1 MSAGG
6 TYGTQGKPK
15 SRLARGRGREG
26 GRLSEDVSIQGA
38 GSCSALIHFIPE
50 AGTPLESLPLLERV
64 FLLPRPGLGG
74 ATGGVKDPLED
85 AADQAPG
92 GRPGW
97 AGPGL
102 RQKQQISGGGTGE
115 GRTELAGGVPP
126 GSAWGTHWAGLGA
139 QGTVCWRQCGLAGTE
154 VTPDHATRR
163 GQQGVTAARQ
173 GGAQRSRPG
182 HSDVRG
188 GGLGGRGRS
197 LGAHSPQSHRS
208 CTPGEPAALCSP
220 VRGWAWDSPDRLAP
234 PTVPISQLR
243 RRSEAGAGSGS
254 MSPALCPAG
263 VRARQLDSLRGPP
276 PRPGPQ
282 PSLGFQEAPWAN

>member
-15 SRLARGRGREG
+15 SRLARGRGRGGGREG

-38 GSCSALIHFIPE
+38 GSQSALIHFIRE

-126 GSAWGTHWAGLGA
+126 GSAWGTHWAGVGSSRHSLLGA
-139 QGTVCWRQCGLAGTE
+139 VWPCW
-154 VTPDHATRR
+154 HR
-163 GQQGVTAARQ
+163 G
-173 GGAQRSRPG
+173 
-182 HSDVRG
+182 
-188 GGLGGRGRS
+188 
-197 LGAHSPQSHRS
+197 
-208 CTPGEPAALCSP
+208 
-220 VRGWAWDSPDRLAP
+220 DS
-234 PTVPISQLR
+234 
-243 RRSEAGAGSGS
+243 
-254 MSPALCPAG
+254 
-263 VRARQLDSLRGPP
+263 
-276 PRPGPQ
+276 
-282 PSLGFQEAPWAN
+282 